1 MPNITNV
8 TLHLQ
13 HGGRGR
19 DITSRRSASVDFSV
33 RFTSTEVLAGVVYRA
48 IATIRSVDGSD
59 IGGRTLNIG
68 NLVLKAEGGTI
79 SRTITSPLGVTR
91 GNLDEDVDFKVDH
104 NNPANPNDDVVT
116 REEDND
122 EWLATVTME
131 PVQFTAATRNSDIVV
146 GSWGVVGVD

>member
-8 TLHLQ
+8 TLQLQ

-48 IATIRSVDGSD
+48 IATIRSVDDQD

-68 NLVLKAEGGTI
+68 NIVMRAEGGTI
-79 SRTITSPLGVTR
+79 SRTISSLLGVTR
-91 GNLDEDVDFKVDH
+91 GNLDEDIDIRIET
-104 NNPANPNDDVVT
+104 NNPANPNDDMVI
-116 REEDND
+116 REEDSD
-122 EWLATVTME
+122 SWLATVTLE
-131 PVQFTAATRNSDIVV
+131 PVQFVAATRNSDIVV
-146 GSWGVVGVD
+146 GSWGALGVD